1 MFATVSISLRTQRG
15 SMKFSSLQRPTSL
28 FLFLSLGLTA
38 CGYSQEEWD
47 QKLRENES
55 LTQQLKAQTDAHKKS
70 QSDYQEAVQEIDALK
85 KQLADTGVSVS
96 SLTQS
101 VAEKQKALEE
111 YARRTEQLDQI
122 RKRFELLQTKL
133 QKLTQLGLKVEVRN
147 NRMLIQLPGDVLFD
161 SGQDKL
167 KAEGSKILM
176 QVAEVIGKDADL
188 SKRLFQVAGHTDSK
202 PLVGGVFKDNWGLS
216 TMRARSVVLLL
227 TSPPDKKGE
236 GGGGLNPSNW
246 SAAGY
251 ADTDPVA
258 PNDTDEGRKKNRRV
272 ELVVQPDVE
281 EMLSLKSLAKNRAS
295 GDLSAVFCK
304 PCASPQSTSGPIR
317 FYCSSRSPMAA
328 RCDRFWSAPPSRASV
343 RGSTKTASCSTAR
356 ASERSIASASTG
368 AVCARWASPA
378 WTPLAPALCETPWVG
393 KRSCNARRRS
403 WASRHG

>member
-1 MFATVSISLRTQRG
+1 
-15 SMKFSSLQRPTSL
+15 MKFSSLQRPTSL
-28 FLFLSLGLTA
+28 ILFLSLGLTAA

-55 LTQQLKAQTDAHKKS
+55 LNQQLKAEKEAHKKS

-85 KQLADTGVSVS
+85 KQLADTGVNVN

-167 KAEGSKILM
+167 KAEGSKILL
-176 QVAEVIGKDADL
+176 QVADVIGKDADL
-188 SKRLFQVAGHTDSK
+188 SKRLFQVAGHTDSN
-202 PLVGGVFKDNWGLS
+202 PLAGGPFKDNWGLS
-216 TMRARSVVLLL
+216 TMRARSVLLLL
-227 TSPPDKKGE
+227 TTPADKK
-236 GGGGLNPSNW
+236 GGGLNPANW

-258 PNDTDEGRKKNRRV
+258 ANDTEEGRKKNRRV
-272 ELVVQPDVE
+272 ELVLQPNVE
-281 EMLSLKSLAKNRAS
+281 EMLNLKSLA
-295 GDLSAVFCK
+295 
-304 PCASPQSTSGPIR
+304 
-317 FYCSSRSPMAA
+317 
-328 RCDRFWSAPPSRASV
+328 
-343 RGSTKTASCSTAR
+343 TA
-356 ASERSIASASTG
+356 
-368 AVCARWASPA
+368 
-378 WTPLAPALCETPWVG
+378 
-393 KRSCNARRRS
+393 K
-403 WASRHG
+403 